1 MRKSM
6 LSLLL
11 ILAALTLFAGCGDD
25 VADDPKLSEE
35 GKTII
40 EEVGGP
46 FSASEFERFL
56 ADLPSIP
63 GLTAESQKY
72 IGDAT
77 GAALSAKVVGA
88 IKAQGWDE
96 ERFMYIYSHTMTM
109 VSAEQMNKATEQ
121 MQAQLKDMP
130 EEQKKMM
137 EQMIGQQMGGQMEAF
152 QAELD
157 KQVPGS
163 EQTIIK
169 NNLPKLYSVLGIE

>member
-1 MRKSM
+1 MQRFA

-11 ILAALTLFAGCGDD
+11 MLAALVMLAGCGDD

-35 GKTII
+35 GKAIV

-63 GLTAESQKY
+63 GLTSESQQY

-77 GAALSAKVVGA
+77 GAALTAKALAAVE
-88 IKAQGWDE
+88 AQGWDS
-96 ERFMYIYSHTMTM
+96 ERFMYIYSHAMTM
-109 VSAEQMNKATEQ
+109 VSAEQMSQVSEQ

-130 EEQKKMM
+130 EEQKKVM
-137 EQMIGQQMGGQMEAF
+137 EEMLGQQMGGQMEAF

-157 KQVPGS
+157 QQVPAS
-163 EQTIIK
+163 EQDIIK